1 MPRKGSGRKS
11 GWPRALG
18 LMFATLVFAPAV
30 NPGVLVAVPLALMA
44 LLLPPRGGL
53 AILTAGLGAVLVFGG
68 GPRSGLWYAE
78 RGWSLL
84 LGGWFLALTLRWPTA
99 GFFGRGLG
107 AVAGTFAAISLLFW
121 GRPGQWAVV
130 DWAVTSRL
138 EEGFLMVLEAVRSS
152 FGPEVVSEDL
162 QARVL
167 EGVAL
172 NGFMFPALLG
182 LASLAALGVAWWL
195 FQRLSRNGD
204 PGIGPL
210 TGFRFNDQLVWIL
223 IVGFALLLG
232 FSGFLG
238 RAGTNTVVFMG
249 ALFALRG
256 VAVWLFF
263 SGGLSVSGG
272 LLFAVALVFF
282 APFIAAG
289 AFVFG
294 LGDSWLDLRA
304 RWGGQAPG
312 EPR

>member
-1 MPRKGSGRKS
+1 
-11 GWPRALG
+11 
-18 LMFATLVFAPAV
+18 
-30 NPGVLVAVPLALMA
+30 
-44 LLLPPRGGL
+44 
-53 AILTAGLGAVLVFGG
+53 
-68 GPRSGLWYAE
+68 
-78 RGWSLL
+78 
-84 LGGWFLALTLRWPTA
+84 
-99 GFFGRGLG
+99 
-107 AVAGTFAAISLLFW
+107 
-121 GRPGQWAVV
+121 VV

-195 FQRLSRNGD
+195 FQRLCRNGD

-294 LGDSWLDLRA
+294 LGDTWLDLRA